1 LYIEQKPLVPQVPY
15 TPNLMLFDLTS
26 NIRKYLTSSDMNY
39 LALLSACAPYAPGF
53 FCVYNLSDW
62 FQRRTVSQVKSRMG
76 LKSEPLPPIWMST
89 LVRNRLPA
97 EMDQPSLVFSAP
109 IQSFPALSF
118 SLIIH
123 TPNFFLP
130 TSRKLHFLGP
140 RRDMFHFRYECK
152 SYSANVLP

>member
-1 LYIEQKPLVPQVPY
+1 
-15 TPNLMLFDLTS
+15 MLFDLTS

-123 TPNFFLP
+123 APNFFFQP
-130 TSRKLHFLGP
+130 PENCIFWAPAGICFTSDMNANLIVLMCFLKKKLKFTPFLSNCLVG
-140 RRDMFHFRYECK
+140 
-152 SYSANVLP
+152 